1 MNNSINIQRPTT
13 PTSTS
18 SQTLIIIPDSPQ
30 SATPQTQSVTPQSV
44 SEPPQ
49 SRSVSRQTQTSSV
62 THQTRTGPELS
73 EAAARAVDPSLDLWE
88 HAVEIG
94 RTPITRKNLRRLLNG
109 QKVKDMWLDDEV
121 IDFYFARLSE
131 RAIRNPILPK
141 ILCYSTQFSKSRNR
155 DNWASKI
162 SVFDKDIVLIPM
174 LVHSNHWVLVAFFPL
189 IKTVIYY
196 DSRHNEGMTVREE
209 VLNFFKSRFHKET
222 GSPASDSEWKSVD
235 EPDVPRQSNSI
246 DCGVFVC
253 QMAERLSRR
262 SPFNFNQSQMPA
274 IRIQMIEQIVA
285 GEILLPPS
293 DPVGPPPQKPNRFD
307 QPPSKHIL
315 RLEEE
320 LRQLR
325 TKFTQKESELEE
337 VKRAAG
343 NLLEETIK
351 AIQNKSN
358 DEIHRL
364 QTELAAA
371 NRKIELI
378 SAVGETMQKTK
389 NDRIDRI
396 EADHK
401 QQIEKLKQDSD
412 TVLNER
418 LNALQSDNEKEIQKL
433 LEERKEL
440 LSKLSPPL
448 VTESVTQTDEFPQP
462 NASNLAEVDTQT
474 EEERPDSV
482 PPMPDEFPD
491 DSEDAFTR
499 PKTPQTDDS
508 SSDNSDPDY
517 NQPPSKQRKL
527 SSSQTFKPLSQSEN
541 EEELPV
547 CQSAQLPPPPPAPI
561 NFGDAVVVTGKVKKG
576 DTSVCIHRPSEEV
589 TLPIIQ
595 NPGPDFS
602 RWLHNH
608 GINTDYSKMTSFTRD
623 LELRRRFLMQGDLSP
638 EEQQFIVDRVPPVY
652 ENSPNYLRALAGYA
666 LSQFDSEQAFALL
679 YCFSRLT
686 NKALRKLFAKL

>member
-1 MNNSINIQRPTT
+1 MLIN
-13 PTSTS
+13 
-18 SQTLIIIPDSPQ
+18 
-30 SATPQTQSVTPQSV
+30 
-44 SEPPQ
+44 
-49 SRSVSRQTQTSSV
+49 
-62 THQTRTGPELS
+62 
-73 EAAARAVDPSLDLWE
+73 
-88 HAVEIG
+88 
-94 RTPITRKNLRRLLNG
+94 
-109 QKVKDMWLDDEV
+109 
-121 IDFYFARLSE
+121 
-131 RAIRNPILPK
+131 
-141 ILCYSTQFSKSRNR
+141 
-155 DNWASKI
+155 
-162 SVFDKDIVLIPM
+162 
-174 LVHSNHWVLVAFFPL
+174 SNHWVLVAFFPL

-196 DSRHNEGMTVREE
+196 DSRHNEGKTVREE

-222 GSPASDSEWKSVD
+222 GSASSDSEWKSVD
-235 EPDVPRQSNSI
+235 EPDVPYQSNSF

-293 DPVGPPPQKPNRFD
+293 DPVGLPHKNRIGSTNPHRNKFFV
-307 QPPSKHIL
+307 
-315 RLEEE
+315 
-320 LRQLR
+320 LR
-325 TKFTQKESELEE
+325 TNSVNYEE
-337 VKRAAG
+337 IHAKGVRAGEMKSDAG

-389 NDRIDRI
+389 NERIDRI
-396 EADHK
+396 EVDHK
-401 QQIEKLKQDSD
+401 QQIDKLKQDAD
-412 TVLNER
+412 KVLNER

-433 LEERKEL
+433 LDERKEL

-474 EEERPDSV
+474 EEEWPDSA

-491 DSEDAFTR
+491 DSEEAFTR

-527 SSSQTFKPLSQSEN
+527 SSSQNFKPLSQSEN
-541 EEELPV
+541 DEELPV
-547 CQSAQLPPPPPAPI
+547 CKSAQLPPPPPAPI

-576 DTSVCIHRPSEEV
+576 DTSVYIHRPSEEV

-608 GINTDYSKMTSFTRD
+608 GINTDYTKMTSFTRD
-623 LELRRRFLMQGDLSP
+623 LELRRRFLMQGDLTP